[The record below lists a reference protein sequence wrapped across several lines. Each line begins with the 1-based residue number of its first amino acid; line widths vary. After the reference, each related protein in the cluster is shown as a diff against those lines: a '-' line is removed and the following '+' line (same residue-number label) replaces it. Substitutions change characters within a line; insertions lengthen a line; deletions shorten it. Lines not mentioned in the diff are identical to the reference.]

1 MTGLEAG
8 GKSKR
13 AALISATLSCRHNL
27 SLKDTQTA
35 ECLPRIIADANT
47 CAQAPKET
55 DAGKCWPLPFP
66 VAVDDAASAADI
78 G

>member
-27 SLKDTQTA
+27 SPKDTQTA
-35 ECLPRIIADANT
+35 DCRVPPSNNRRCKHMRTSAKGNWRRQVL
-47 CAQAPKET
+47 
-55 DAGKCWPLPFP
+55 
-66 VAVDDAASAADI
+66 AASVS
-78 G
+78 GCRWWCC